1 MDFPKFPQ
9 KKTSSATMSKTRD
22 GQWSMIKIAS
32 ISFFFCVWSFT
43 CVHLLLCIFS
53 SSFLFFAS
61 VFLWW
66 TFCCGQSG
74 GRLRESKR
82 ETEIL
87 STSCLCDLVQMFM
100 LDSNLLDRVIP
111 LRLQHKER
119 KETRGCVCMRLI
131 HRNRTGLLY
140 FCNQFSY

>member
-22 GQWSMIKIAS
+22 GRWSMIKIAS
-32 ISFFFCVWSFT
+32 ISFF
-43 CVHLLLCIFS
+43 
-53 SSFLFFAS
+53 S
-61 VFLWW
+61 VFDHSHVYICSCAYSHLH
-66 TFCCGQSG
+66 FCFSLQSSYDELSAVGKSG

-87 STSCLCDLVQMFM
+87 STSCLWDLVQMFM